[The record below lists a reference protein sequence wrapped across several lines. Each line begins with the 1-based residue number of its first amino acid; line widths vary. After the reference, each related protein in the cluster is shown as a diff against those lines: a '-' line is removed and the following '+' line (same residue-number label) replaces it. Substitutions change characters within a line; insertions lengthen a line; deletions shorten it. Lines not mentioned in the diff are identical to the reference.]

1 MKGID
6 TLTHDKGSISIV
18 MATHD
23 SMRYV
28 DEQLD
33 SLRAQTLSPDEV
45 IIADNFSTDGTY
57 EHIQEYISRYGLTN
71 WSVYQ
76 NDHDIGIVQNFRN
89 LLTKCRGEYI
99 FTCDHDD
106 VWMPDKL
113 SEMIS
118 VMKRRPEIMLLAS
131 NYILWVNGKTGK
143 AHLPHN
149 NRNDGTVMQIRFKDS
164 YLSTLRPG
172 CVYCFRA
179 ELLKK
184 FNVFA
189 PEGMLYD
196 ALLWKCAILSDSLY
210 LLNRQL
216 IYYRRHEHVSTG
228 AYIAPVADVIK
239 ARNTDGEV
247 QMYMDFINHADE
259 LEIKPEYCELMRKR
273 IDFLYRR
280 KKVLDKKNLF
290 STSLFV
296 LRNMK
301 YYPTLRNAL
310 SDIYA
315 VLFLK

>member
-1 MKGID
+1 M
-6 TLTHDKGSISIV
+6 THDKGSISIV

-23 SMRYV
+23 SMRYIT
-28 DEQLD
+28 EQLD
-33 SLRAQTLSPDEV
+33 SLRTQTLSPDEV
-45 IIADNFSTDGTY
+45 IIADNCSTDGTY

-89 LLTKCRGEYI
+89 LLAKCSGEYI

-113 SEMIS
+113 SEMVS
-118 VMKRRPEIMLLAS
+118 VMKARPEIMLLVS
-131 NYILWVNGKTGK
+131 NYILWVNGKNAK
-143 AHLPHN
+143 VHLPHG
-149 NRNDGTVMQIRFKDS
+149 NRNDGTVMQIRFQDS

-184 FNVFA
+184 FNVLA

-228 AYIAPVADVIK
+228 AYLAPIADVIK
-239 ARNTDGEV
+239 LRDSDGETK
-247 QMYMDFINHADE
+247 MYREFLSYADE
-259 LEIKPEYCELMRKR
+259 LEIKPEYRELMQEK
-273 IDFLYRR
+273 IDFLQRRR
-280 KKVLDKKNLF
+280 KIREKKNLF

-315 VLFLK
+315 AIFLK

>member
-1 MKGID
+1 M
-6 TLTHDKGSISIV
+6 THDKGSISIV
-18 MATHD
+18 MTCYN
-23 SMRYV
+23 SMRYIT
-28 DEQLD
+28 EQLD
-33 SLRAQTLSPDEV
+33 SLRTQTLSPDEV
-45 IIADNFSTDGTY
+45 IIADDHSTDGTY
-57 EHIQEYISRYGLTN
+57 EYIQEYISCYGLN
-71 WSVYQ
+71 WTVYQ
-76 NDHDIGIVQNFRN
+76 NAHNIGVVQNFRA
-89 LLTKCRGEYI
+89 LLAKCRGEYI

-113 SEMIS
+113 SEMVS
-118 VMKRRPEIMLLAS
+118 VMKARPEIMLLVS
-131 NYILWVNGKTGK
+131 NYILWVNGKNAK
-143 AHLPHN
+143 VHLPHG
-149 NRNDGTVMQIRFKDS
+149 NRNDGTVMQIRFHDS

-184 FNVFA
+184 FNVLA

-228 AYIAPVADVIK
+228 AYLAPIADVIK
-239 ARNTDGEV
+239 LRDSDGETK
-247 QMYMDFINHADE
+247 MYREFLSYADE
-259 LEIKPEYCELMRKR
+259 LEIKPEYRELMQEK
-273 IDFLYRR
+273 IDFLQRRR
-280 KKVLDKKNLF
+280 KIREKKNLF

-315 VLFLK
+315 AIFLK

>member
-1 MKGID
+1 M
-6 TLTHDKGSISIV
+6 THDKGSISIV

-33 SLRAQTLSPDEV
+33 SLRTQTLSPDEV

-89 LLTKCRGEYI
+89 LLAKCSGEYI

-106 VWMPDKL
+106 VCMPDTL
-113 SEMIS
+113 SEMVS
-118 VMKRRPEIMLLAS
+118 VMKARPEIMLLVS
-131 NYILWVNGKTGK
+131 NYILWVNGKNAK
-143 AHLPHN
+143 VHLPHG
-149 NRNDGTVMQIRFKDS
+149 NRNDGTVMQIRFQDS
-164 YLSTLRPG
+164 YLSTLLPG

-184 FNVFA
+184 FNVLA

-228 AYIAPVADVIK
+228 AYLAPIADVIK
-239 ARNTDGEV
+239 LRDSDGETK
-247 QMYMDFINHADE
+247 MYREFLSYADE
-259 LEIKPEYCELMRKR
+259 LEIKPEYRELMQEK
-273 IDFLYRR
+273 IDFLQRRR
-280 KKVLDKKNLF
+280 KIREKKNLF

-301 YYPTLRNAL
+301 YYPTLRNAP

-315 VLFLK
+315 VIFLK